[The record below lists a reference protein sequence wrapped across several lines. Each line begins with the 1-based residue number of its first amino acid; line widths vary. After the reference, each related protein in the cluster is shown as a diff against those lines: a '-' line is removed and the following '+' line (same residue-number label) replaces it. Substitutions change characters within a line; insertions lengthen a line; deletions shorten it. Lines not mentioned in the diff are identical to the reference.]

1 MPESELRLI
10 LEFESEP
17 AETPAATEEM
27 LEECRS
33 LSELINDNVAPA
45 RIAES
50 GETRPG
56 EKGVPLVIGGILIN
70 AITGG
75 AAKALLD
82 CIKVWLEVRKREFTF
97 RIEKA
102 GATLEIQS
110 SNMNEQQI
118 KALATELKN
127 IL

>member
-1 MPESELRLI
+1 MPESELKLT

-17 AETPAATEEM
+17 AETPAAKEEM

-33 LSELINDNVAPA
+33 LSQLINDNVAPS

-97 RIEKA
+97 RIEKE
-102 GATLEIQS
+102 GATIEIQS